1 MAVLTTHQRKL
12 FEELHRSRLED
23 FKTFNKKSY
32 RGIWN
37 SVIEK
42 YPETA
47 HFIYELL
54 QNADDAEAT
63 EVYII
68 VNKHEMIFKHNG
80 KKHFDVTSEDAVP
93 VGDIN
98 SITGIGDSSK
108 IETENK
114 IGKFGVGF
122 KAVFQYTDTPE
133 IYDDYFKF
141 KIENYIVPTLLP
153 YDHPERKEGETLF
166 LFPFKDETKAYEEI
180 TRKLGK
186 LDNPILFL
194 RNLKQ
199 ITWRIDGKKGKRGE
213 ELKYSKTLVDKERYD
228 DYIYLEKYLL
238 QDGTGS
244 RSIFLFSRDIRI
256 PSEDKI
262 LPISV
267 GFYYD
272 DNEKKLITDTRQNIF
287 CFFPTKETFKAC
299 FISHGPFL
307 LTDNRQNLKPDEEYN
322 KTLINYI
329 AELAARA
336 VIHLR
341 DYGIKHK
348 HLLIDENL
356 TEIIPEYKFS
366 YSWYNSSLDDLFES
380 PIYDAF
386 QYIIGFEEIILTR
399 NNKYLKLEDAY
410 IAAPHELDGLLN
422 QKQLSSIIVNAE
434 EDDEKKVA
442 DFMKWELSQNISK
455 RDDDIFEDVNE
466 FSSEYFGAHVTAD
479 FMEEQSFKWVIRLYN
494 FLRSAAPK
502 LWKIIDREKN
512 APLSRLV
519 FRNAPIIKTQK
530 GEWVAPY
537 VDNTT
542 LNVYLPL
549 KKDVSSDYNFVS
561 EEYLENKSA
570 IRFFDELNIKEPDE
584 LDYIQSVILNKFRGS
599 EFEIDNDDIKSD
611 FEVIFA
617 YYKNTHDVLK
627 RQSFLELIKQK
638 LYLVGSDNIL
648 HRPVEMYVKTPM
660 LEEYFSEMDV
670 VYVDLDF
677 YDSAVAKY
685 GMDDVIDFVA
695 QLGVDKFPV
704 VLLKNYYSKYQ
715 VSQPSRD
722 LIQSQNYSA
731 STIEDYVLH
740 GFSEAVENINE
751 DLSLYIWN
759 EVLPGI
765 NYMNFESLCHRF
777 RRKYARTY
785 ESAYYDSS
793 FKCDL
798 INAAWIYT
806 NNGDLTS
813 PKDIFLE
820 DLSPE
825 YNRNNGLIKFL
836 GIQKRE
842 RPVIIEMGGT
852 EEQQSNYDLGKSIK
866 DEFGKDL
873 SEEEIRMALMKA
885 KAEKKSRQKKEL
897 VQDVDTGQ
905 MEVSTQSIVQETND
919 ESVESKLNKKW
930 EKKAAEKNARPHSS
944 PNSDS
949 GLPTDFNRSRQ
960 EEQTIQPFFENNPS
974 PKNPDLT
981 KTDHDSVERKMKARE
996 EEAKEKAEKT
1006 SELVQILELLNK
1018 EKKFSFKWY
1027 KLLMELMHAN
1037 RPEISNL
1044 HVQIDFSEWSFV
1056 CSDKLLHLTTP
1067 SRPVPLWMAEVD
1079 NYVIAS
1085 LGKEPKK
1092 IEGVIVKADETSI
1105 DISVEKDKALEEICA
1120 KANFIRLSADNSSNF
1135 VDSLER
1141 RFIQLGFDDDYDLN
1155 EHLTDN
1161 IKFIYGPPGTGK
1173 TTRVV
1178 EIVNEL
1184 LSSPSKKTNILVLT
1198 PTNKAADVVCK
1209 KMVDD
1214 DVCYDYLTRFGTTES
1229 LDLIEDAA
1237 VVCNREDAD
1246 MDLLD
1251 HNIVVTTAARYA
1263 YDYLQPDD
1271 TFICDFPWDYIIID
1285 EASMIDILTVTYI
1298 LYKGAAASI
1307 IISGDPKQIQPVSQ
1321 NDMPTYNVYDLVGLH
1336 GFADALKR
1344 YKRYPVEALTIQHRS
1359 IPSIGRI
1366 VSKFAY
1372 DGIVQPDPDRAPQ
1385 KPLKLDDIDISDVN
1399 FMGFD
1404 IKEFDNIYGLTAING
1419 SAFHVYSAI
1428 FTYSIVGY
1436 VSEQIQRSCPDN
1448 NYTIGIV
1455 CPYKAEADAIRLML
1469 ENKPLDND
1477 FCSVTCG
1484 TVHSFQGDECDIMFV
1499 VLNPPARCSSHS
1511 HINNENILNVAMSR
1525 ARDYL
1530 FFVLP
1535 KNQVPGFT
1543 RKNDIGRLRDS
1554 GTSRILYCSDVE
1566 EAIWGSSNYI
1576 EMNTHVTCHMPI
1588 NVYYERQAKY
1598 DVRIADDAMDIK
1610 INESSPEG

>member
-1 MAVLTTHQRKL
+1 MAILTAQQRKL
-12 FEELHRSRLED
+12 FDELHRSRLED

-108 IETENK
+108 IETQNK

-153 YDHPERKEGETLF
+153 YDHPQRKEGETLF
-166 LFPFKDETKAYEEI
+166 LFPFKDEVKAYNEI
-180 TRKLGK
+180 IRKLER

-194 RNLKQ
+194 RNLQK
-199 ITWRIDGKKGKRGE
+199 IVWRIDRKKGFAGD
-213 ELKYSKTLVDKERYD
+213 ELIYSKTLIDEEEYD
-228 DYIYLEKYLL
+228 DNTYLEKYLL
-238 QDGTGS
+238 QDGSGS
-244 RSIFLFSRDIRI
+244 RSIFLFSENIEI
-256 PSEDKI
+256 TSENKT
-262 LPISV
+262 LPICV

-272 DNEKKLITDTRQNIF
+272 EKEKKLITNTQQNIF
-287 CFFPTKETFKAC
+287 CYFPTKETFKTC

-307 LTDNRQNLKPDEEYN
+307 LTDNRQNLKPDEQYN
-322 KTLINYI
+322 KQIINYI
-329 AELAARA
+329 ADLASRA
-336 VIHLR
+336 VLYLR

-348 HLLIDENL
+348 HPLIDENL
-356 TEIIPEYKFS
+356 TEIIPEYKYS
-366 YSWYNSSLDDLFES
+366 HSWYGNALDDLFES
-380 PIYDAF
+380 PIYYAF
-386 QYIIGFEEIILTR
+386 KEIVETEEIFLTR
-399 NNKYLKLEDAY
+399 NNKYLKIEDAY
-410 IAAPHELDGLLN
+410 IAAPRELEGLLN
-422 QKQLSSIIVNAE
+422 QKQLSSLIVYSE
-434 EDDEKKVA
+434 EDEDKRNA
-442 DFMKWELSQNISK
+442 DFMKWELSQKISK
-455 RDDDIFEDVNE
+455 RDDDIFEDRNE
-466 FSSEYFGAHVTAD
+466 FSSELFGSCISED
-479 FMEEQSFKWVIRLYN
+479 FMKEQDFRWVIRLYN

-502 LWKIIDREKN
+502 LWKILDRDKN
-512 APLSRLV
+512 APQSRLV
-519 FRNAPIIKTQK
+519 FRSAPIIKTQK
-530 GEWVAPY
+530 EEWVAPY
-537 VDNTT
+537 LDNTT

-549 KKDVSSDYNFVS
+549 KKDASSEYNFVS

-570 IRFFDELNIKEPDE
+570 IRFFNELNIKEPDE
-584 LDYIQSVILNKFRGS
+584 LDYIQSVILNKFRGT
-599 EFEIDNDDIKSD
+599 EFEIDNDDIRTD
-611 FEVIFA
+611 FDVIIA
-617 YYKNTHDVLK
+617 YYKNLLDHQK

-638 LYLVGSDNIL
+638 LYLVGADDVL
-648 HRPVEMYVKTPM
+648 HRPSEMYIKTPM
-660 LEEYFSEMDV
+660 LEEYFSEEDV
-670 VYVDLDF
+670 VFVDLDF
-677 YDSAVAKY
+677 YDSAISKY
-685 GMDDVIDFVA
+685 GMDDVIDFVTL
-695 QLGVDKFPV
+695 LGVDRYPA
-704 VLLKNYYSKYQ
+704 VLAEERGSKYF
-715 VSQPSRD
+715 VSLPTRE
-722 LIQSQNYSA
+722 LIQTHNYSHY
-731 STIEDYVLH
+731 TIKDYALH
-740 GFSEAVENINE
+740 GFSEAIGNIDE

-765 NYMNFESLCHRF
+765 NYEKYENLCLSY

-785 ESAYYDSS
+785 EKAYYDSS

-806 NNGDLTS
+806 NNGILLS
-813 PKDIFLE
+813 PKDMFLE
-820 DLSPE
+820 DLAPE
-825 YNRNNGLIKFL
+825 YNRNNGLITFL

-852 EEQQSNYDLGKSIK
+852 EEQQSSYDFGKSIK
-866 DEFGKDL
+866 EEFGEDL
-873 SEEEIRMALMKA
+873 SEDEIRMALLKA
-885 KAEKKSRQKKEL
+885 RAEKKSRQRKES
-897 VQDVDTGQ
+897 VQDVDSGQ
-905 MEVSTQSIVQETND
+905 MEVSSQSSKQESDD

-930 EKKAAEKNARPHSS
+930 EKKAAEKITRPHSS
-944 PNSDS
+944 PNSGS
-949 GLPTDFNRSRQ
+949 ESPIDFNPTKQ
-960 EEQTIQPFFENNPS
+960 EEQPIQPFFENKPS
-974 PKNPDLT
+974 PKYHDST
-981 KTDHDSVERKMKARE
+981 ETDNDSVERKMKARE
-996 EEAKEKAEKT
+996 EEAKEKAEQT
-1006 SELVQILELLNK
+1006 SELVQILELLNN

-1037 RPEISNL
+1037 RSESMNR
-1044 HVQIDFSEWSFV
+1044 HVQIDFSEWSFI
-1056 CSDKLLHLTTP
+1056 CSDKLLHLTIP
-1067 SRPVPLWMAEVD
+1067 SKPVPQWVAEAE
-1079 NYVIAS
+1079 NYIISS

-1092 IEGVIVKADETSI
+1092 IEGVIVKTDETSI
-1105 DISVEKDKALEEICA
+1105 DVSIEKNKDLEEICA
-1120 KANFIRLSADNSSNF
+1120 KANSIRLSADNSSNF
-1135 VDSLER
+1135 IDSLEK
-1141 RFIQLGFDDDYDLN
+1141 RFIQLGYEDDYDLN
-1155 EHLTDN
+1155 EHLTEN

-1198 PTNKAADVVCK
+1198 PTNKAADVVCT

-1214 DVCYDYLTRFGTTES
+1214 DVCYNYLTRFGTTES
-1229 LDLIEDAA
+1229 LYLIEDAA
-1237 VVCNREDAD
+1237 VVCNREDTD

-1298 LYKGAAASI
+1298 LYKGAASSI

-1359 IPSIGRI
+1359 IPSIGRL

-1372 DGIVQPDPDRAPQ
+1372 DGIVQPDPDRLPQ
-1385 KPLKLDDIDISDVN
+1385 KPLKLDAIDINEVN
-1399 FMGFD
+1399 FLGFD

-1428 FTYSIVGY
+1428 FTYNMVGY
-1436 VSEQIQRSCPDN
+1436 VSNQIKKKYTNSH
-1448 NYTIGIV
+1448 YTIGIV

-1469 ENKPLDND
+1469 ENKPLDNEC
-1477 FCSVTCG
+1477 CSVTCG

-1499 VLNPPARCSSHS
+1499 VLNPPARCSSNS

-1530 FFVLP
+1530 FFILP

-1554 GTSRILYCSDVE
+1554 QTSCILYCSDVE
-1566 EAIWGSSNYI
+1566 EAIWGYSNYI
-1576 EMNTHVTCHMPI
+1576 EANTHVTCHMPV

-1598 DVRIADDAMDIK
+1598 DVRIADDALDIK
-1610 INESSPEG
+1610 INETIQES